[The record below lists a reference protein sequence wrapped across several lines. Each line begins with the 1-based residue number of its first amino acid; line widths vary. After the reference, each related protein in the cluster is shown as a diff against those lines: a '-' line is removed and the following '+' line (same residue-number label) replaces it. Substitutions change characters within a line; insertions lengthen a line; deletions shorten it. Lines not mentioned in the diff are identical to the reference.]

1 VTVTSRRTVVLAH
14 PSPDLYGSDRMLIE
28 SVRAVTADSHVVVA
42 LPCDGPLVDHLV
54 HAGAEVAIL
63 PFPVLRKSLLSAR
76 GIIGLAIATCR
87 ALPRLVRLIRGRR
100 AEAVYV
106 NTVTIPIW
114 LMAARIARTPAI
126 CHVHEAEEG
135 VSRSLAWLL
144 ALPLRLAGSI
154 VANSHASRLA
164 LANAG
169 LRRGERVQVVYNGVE
184 GPAEVVPLRAERPGR
199 LVVVS
204 RLSPRKR
211 TDVAIDA
218 TLRLREQ
225 GFPVSLT
232 LVGGVFPGYEWFEE
246 ELRRMAAG
254 SLAISFAGIHDSVW
268 WALAEADIALVPSRW
283 EPFGNVAVEAMLAGR
298 PVVASDVQG
307 LKEIIRDGETGLLVR
322 AGDPGALAA
331 AVSSLLVDWPRAMR
345 LAEAGREDALNRFDR
360 RRYQAEIRGVV
371 NNVAGCGTM
380 NSRPTLA
387 EMPD

>member
-1 VTVTSRRTVVLAH
+1 MTGTSRRTVVLAH

-28 SVRAVTADSHVVVA
+28 SVRAVNADCHVVVA

-54 HAGAEVAIL
+54 RAGAEVAIL

-76 GIIGLAIATCR
+76 GMISLALATCR

-135 VSRSLAWLL
+135 VSPLLQWLL
-144 ALPLRLAGSI
+144 ALPLRLAGSV

-164 LANAG
+164 LADAG
-169 LRRGERVQVVYNGVE
+169 LRGGKRVQVVYNGMV
-184 GPAEVVPLRAERPGR
+184 GPAEVVPPRAERPGR

-204 RLSPRKR
+204 RLSPRKG
-211 TDVAIDA
+211 TDVAVDA

-246 ELRRMAAG
+246 KLRRMAAG
-254 SLAISFAGIHDSVW
+254 SPAISFAGIHDSVW
-268 WALAEADIALVPSRW
+268 WAFAEADIALVPSRW

-307 LKEIIRDGETGLLVR
+307 LREIIRDGETGLLVP
-322 AGDPGALAA
+322 ADDAAALAG

-345 LAEAGREDALNRFDR
+345 LAEAGRADALHRFDR
-360 RRYQAEIRGVV
+360 GRYQADIRRVV
-371 NNVAGCGTM
+371 HSVTGRSTM
-380 NSRPTLA
+380 NSRPRLA
-387 EMPD
+387 GMPD